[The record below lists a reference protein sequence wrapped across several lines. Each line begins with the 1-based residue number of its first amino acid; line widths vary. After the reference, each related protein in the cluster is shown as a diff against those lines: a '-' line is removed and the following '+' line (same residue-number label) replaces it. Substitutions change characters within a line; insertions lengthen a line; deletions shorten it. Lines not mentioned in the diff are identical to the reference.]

1 MKIAVLVKQVPGS
14 ESPLNID
21 SSEKGLDESQ
31 VTYITNES
39 DNYAIEEALQICD
52 KLEEGE
58 LLKILNRNK
67 KLNGIYDE
75 AEPLLILSSDKDFQQ
90 LQKYERGMNRISAS
104 KLWQISQ
111 VLDVPVQWFFEEFSE
126 PKEEEGS
133 RREAFH
139 MKRETLELVRN
150 YIAVPADVRR
160 KFLSLVKSIANSAS
174 T

>member
-1 MKIAVLVKQVPGS
+1 MAILEIPLYPVSHDGREEEIMAADTNMTTHEKKPRAKPWRRRRTVLEDGPREIDVHVGQRVRQRRVLCG
-14 ESPLNID
+14 LNQTELANAI
-21 SSEKGLDESQ
+21 GL
-31 VTYITNES
+31 T
-39 DNYAIEEALQICD
+39 
-52 KLEEGE
+52 
-58 LLKILNRNK
+58 
-67 KLNGIYDE
+67 
-75 AEPLLILSSDKDFQQ
+75 FQQ

-150 YIAVPADVRR
+150 YVAVPADVQQ